1 MDLNLTKNN
10 EAGALSIELVFIV
23 IMLVLVGIYIF
34 SQLDIQAGNV
44 SGDLS
49 TATDGLPTVAD
60 GA

>member
-34 SQLDIQAGNV
+34 GQLDIQAGNV
-44 SGDLS
+44 SGGLS
-49 TATDGLPTVAD
+49 TATDDLPTVAD